1 MSEEELYQMWNVS
14 TALCRN
20 INDNFRSVSFEILD
34 NGDIQVKVVLST
46 RTEVEE
52 EYIDDMSVEM
62 AASDELDR
70 VLVPIIEVGND
81 VPLKNVVYRASE

>member
-1 MSEEELYQMWNVS
+1 MSEDELYQMWNVS

-52 EYIDDMSVEM
+52 EYIDDMSVEI
-62 AASDELDR
+62 AASDGLDR
-70 VLVPIIEVGND
+70 VLVPIIEVGNV

>member
-20 INDNFRSVSFEILD
+20 INDNYRSVSFEILD

-52 EYIDDMSVEM
+52 EYIDDMSVEI
-62 AASDELDR
+62 AASDGLDR

-81 VPLKNVVYRASE
+81 VPLKNVVYRASV